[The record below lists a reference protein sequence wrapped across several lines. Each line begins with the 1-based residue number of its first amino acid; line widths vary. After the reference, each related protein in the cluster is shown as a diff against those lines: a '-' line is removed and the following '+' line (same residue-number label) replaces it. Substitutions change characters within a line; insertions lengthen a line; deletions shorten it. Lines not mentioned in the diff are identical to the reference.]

1 MMLDMD
7 TLLILRVILV
17 AVFSVATIFL
27 IRPKK
32 KLKGYFIILLGCA
45 VSIGAVLL
53 GHQFYQRN
61 IQSVFLLLETPGT
74 TRLMM
79 AQIIGYGLVLG
90 TVLRMLVR
98 RKGNARKAEMVGR
111 Q

>member
-1 MMLDMD
+1 MTINMN
-7 TLLILRVILV
+7 TLLMLRIILV
-17 AVFSVATIFL
+17 AVFAVATFYL

-32 KLKGYFIILLGCA
+32 RSKGYLIIFLGCA

-61 IQSVFLLLETPGT
+61 IHSALLLLETPGT

-79 AQIIGYGLVLG
+79 AQVIGYGLVLG
-90 TVLRMLVR
+90 TVLRMFVH
-98 RKGNARKAEMVGR
+98 RKDRKR
-111 Q
+111 K

>member
-1 MMLDMD
+1 MTNMD
-7 TLLILRVILV
+7 TLIMLRVILV
-17 AVFSVATIFL
+17 AVFTVATIFL
-27 IRPKK
+27 IRPKQK
-32 KLKGYFIILLGCA
+32 SKNYFIIFLGCA
-45 VSIGAVLL
+45 VSIGAVLI

-90 TVLRMLVR
+90 TVLRMLVHR
-98 RKGNARKAEMVGR
+98 TDNARKADMVGR